1 MNAQASGMSIAALV
15 IGSFAVVMSA
25 TTINVAIAPMMDE
38 FAISH
43 RLAQSFSSVFLGLTV
58 ICAPLAAWLADR
70 FGAWRV
76 FSRLLLLYMLV
87 SVLAGLSDSFG
98 AMLAVRGVQGLCA
111 GIMQPLS
118 LFLVLETADP
128 NRQGRTL
135 SMFSLGVVMAPA
147 LGPTLA
153 GFVVEYYNWRYTF
166 WLGVP
171 PALIALGMIGWCR
184 PVERAAIAG
193 NNRLDFAGLA
203 YLSVL
208 VALVFVWPILLERS
222 GGLALLLTL
231 GWLLLVWCFWR
242 RMCRHA
248 QPLIDPALFRHP
260 AFVKGL
266 LVTLVY
272 GVGMYGSIFLI
283 PLLLQDGLGQSAV
296 TTGNLLLLG
305 GIALAASIALS
316 GRLVDRFSSQLV
328 VMIGLGCFALS
339 NVLLAWPSGLW
350 TIALG
355 IIVSRFALG
364 MIIPG
369 LYTSMARAV
378 PDAMLRRG
386 TAVTTMTRQAGGAL
400 GITLIGVLLTALSQ
414 RLAPWLEQTVAGAEV
429 GAADLPYR
437 ILFMLLALMFLAVL
451 PAARRMQRP
460 TG

>member
-1 MNAQASGMSIAALV
+1 MNIAALV

-25 TTINVAIAPMMDE
+25 TTINVAIAPMMEE

-76 FSRLLLLYMLV
+76 FSRLLLLYMLA
-87 SVLAGLSDSFG
+87 SALAGLADGFG
-98 AMLAVRGVQGLCA
+98 AMLTVRGVQGLCA

-128 NRQGRTL
+128 ARQGRTL

-153 GFVVEYYNWRYTF
+153 GFVVEYSNWRYTF
-166 WLGVP
+166 WLGVL
-171 PALIALGMIGWCR
+171 PALISLALIAWSR
-184 PVERAAIAG
+184 PVDRIANAG
-193 NNRLDFAGLA
+193 NGRLDFVGLA
-203 YLSVL
+203 YLTVL
-208 VALVFVWPILLERS
+208 VALVFVWPVLLDRS
-222 GGLALLLTL
+222 SWLALLLTL
-231 GWLLLVWCFWR
+231 GWLWLVRCFWR
-242 RMCRHA
+242 RLCRHE
-248 QPLIDPALFRHP
+248 QPLIDPGLLRHP
-260 AFVKGL
+260 AYVKGL

-283 PLLLQDGLGQSAV
+283 PLLLQDGLGKSAV
-296 TTGNLLLLG
+296 VTGNLLLLG
-305 GIALAASIALS
+305 GLALAASIALS
-316 GRLVDRFSSQLV
+316 GRLVDRFSSALV

-339 NVLLAWPSGLW
+339 NLLLAWPGGLW

-355 IIVSRFALG
+355 IIISRFALG

-378 PDAMLRRG
+378 PDSMLRRG

-400 GITLIGVLLTALSQ
+400 GITLIGALLTLLSQ
-414 RLAPWLEQTVAGAEV
+414 RLAPGIESMLTGTLEGAG
-429 GAADLPYR
+429 DLPYR
-437 ILFMLLALMFLAVL
+437 ILFVLLAVMFLAVL
-451 PAARRMQRP
+451 PAARSMKRLA
-460 TG
+460 G

>member
-1 MNAQASGMSIAALV
+1 MSARASRMSIAALV

-38 FAISH
+38 FGISH

-76 FSRLLLLYMLV
+76 FSRLLLVYLLT
-87 SVLAGLSDSFG
+87 SIAAGLSDSFA
-98 AMLAVRGVQGLCA
+98 AMLGARGIQGLCA

-128 NRQGRTL
+128 SRQGRTL

-153 GFVVEYYNWRYTF
+153 GFVVEYSNWRYTF
-166 WLGVP
+166 WLGAP
-171 PALIALGMIGWCR
+171 PALLSLGLIAWCR
-184 PVERAAIAG
+184 PSERAASSVNG
-193 NNRLDFAGLA
+193 RLDFAGLGFLA
-203 YLSVL
+203 VL
-208 VALVFVWPILLERS
+208 VALVFAWPVVLEKSVWMASL
-222 GGLALLLTL
+222 LALTWCGLL
-231 GWLLLVWCFWR
+231 WVFWGRLR
-242 RMCRHA
+242 RHG
-248 QPLIDPALFRHP
+248 QPLIDPSLLSHP
-260 AFVKGL
+260 AFARGL

-272 GVGMYGSIFLI
+272 GIGMYGSIFLI
-283 PLLLQDGLGQSAV
+283 PLLLQDGLGHSAV
-296 TTGNLLLLG
+296 VTGNLLLLG
-305 GIALAASIALS
+305 GLALAASIAIS

-328 VMIGLGCFALS
+328 VLIGLGCFALS
-339 NVLLAWPSGLW
+339 NLLLAWPGGLW

-355 IIVSRFALG
+355 IIISRFALG

-378 PDAMLRRG
+378 PEPMLRRG

-400 GITLIGVLLTALSQ
+400 GITLIGALLAALAQSGTAD
-414 RLAPWLEQTVAGAEV
+414 V
-429 GAADLPYR
+429 PYR
-437 ILFMLLALMFLAVL
+437 ILFVLLTLMFLAVL
-451 PAARRMQRP
+451 PAARNMGRSAR
-460 TG
+460 

>member
-1 MNAQASGMSIAALV
+1 MSIAALV

-25 TTINVAIAPMMDE
+25 TTINVAIAPMMEE

-43 RLAQSFSSVFLGLTV
+43 RMAQSFSSVFLGLTV
-58 ICAPLAAWLADR
+58 VCAPLAAWLADR

-76 FSRLLLLYMLV
+76 FARLLLLYLLV
-87 SVLAGLSDSFG
+87 SVLAGFSDSFSS
-98 AMLAVRGVQGLCA
+98 MLAVRGVQGLCA
-111 GIMQPLS
+111 GILQPLS

-128 NRQGRTL
+128 ARQGRTL

-153 GFVVEYYNWRYTF
+153 GFVVEYSNWRHTF

-171 PALIALGMIGWCR
+171 PALLSLGLIAWCR
-184 PVERAAIAG
+184 PAERVAG
-193 NNRLDFAGLA
+193 APNGRLDFAGLGFLA
-203 YLSVL
+203 LL
-208 VALVFVWPILLERS
+208 VALVFAWPVLLERS
-222 GGLALLLTL
+222 AWLALLLAL
-231 GWLLLVWCFWR
+231 IWAGLARCFWQ
-242 RMCRHA
+242 RMLGQE
-248 QPLIDPALFRHP
+248 QPLIDPELLRHP
-260 AFVKGL
+260 AFAKGL

-272 GVGMYGSIFLI
+272 GIGMYGSIFLI

-296 TTGNLLLLG
+296 VTGNLLLLG
-305 GIALAASIALS
+305 GLALAASIALS

-328 VMIGLGCFALS
+328 VLIGLGCFALS
-339 NVLLAWPSGLW
+339 NLLLAWQGGLW

-355 IIVSRFALG
+355 VIISRFALG

-378 PDAMLRRG
+378 PEPMLRRG

-414 RLAPWLEQTVAGAEV
+414 SGTAGLA

-437 ILFMLLALMFLAVL
+437 ILFILLALMFLLVL
-451 PAARRMQRP
+451 PVARGMKAPAR
-460 TG
+460 

>member
-1 MNAQASGMSIAALV
+1 MSAQASGMSIAALV

-25 TTINVAIAPMMDE
+25 TTINVAIAPMMEE

-76 FSRLLLLYMLV
+76 FARLLLLYMLV
-87 SVLAGLSDSFG
+87 SILAGLSDSFG
-98 AMLAVRGVQGLCA
+98 AMLTVRGVQGLCA

-153 GFVVEYYNWRYTF
+153 GFVVEYFNWRYTF

-171 PALIALGMIGWCR
+171 PALISLSLIGWCR
-184 PVERAAIAG
+184 PVERAVTAG

-203 YLSVL
+203 YLAVL
-208 VALVFVWPILLERS
+208 VGLVFVWPILLERS
-222 GGLALLLTL
+222 GGLALLLAL

-305 GIALAASIALS
+305 GIALAVSITLS

-339 NVLLAWPSGLW
+339 NLLLAWPGGLW

-355 IIVSRFALG
+355 IIISRFALG

-386 TAVTTMTRQAGGAL
+386 TAVTTMTRQAGGAV
-400 GITLIGVLLTALSQ
+400 GITLIGVLLAALSQ
-414 RLAPWLEQTVAGAEV
+414 SLTPAPS

-437 ILFMLLALMFLAVL
+437 VLFVLLAVMFLAVL
-451 PAARRMQRP
+451 PAARRMQRQAV
-460 TG
+460 

>member
-1 MNAQASGMSIAALV
+1 MSIAALV

-25 TTINVAIAPMMDE
+25 TTINVAIAPMMEE
-38 FAISH
+38 FSISH

-76 FSRLLLLYMLV
+76 FSRMLLLYMLA
-87 SVLAGLSDSFG
+87 SALAGLSDGFG
-98 AMLAVRGVQGLCA
+98 AMLTVRGVQGLCA

-128 NRQGRTL
+128 ARQGRTL

-153 GFVVEYYNWRYTF
+153 GFVVEYFNWRYTF
-166 WLGVP
+166 WLGVL
-171 PALIALGMIGWCR
+171 PALISLLMIAWSR
-184 PVERAAIAG
+184 PVERVAAVRNG
-193 NNRLDFAGLA
+193 RLDFAGLA
-203 YLSVL
+203 YLVVL
-208 VALVFVWPILLERS
+208 VALVFVWPVLLDRS
-222 GGLALLLTL
+222 SWLALLLAL

-242 RMCRHA
+242 RLCRHE
-248 QPLIDPALFRHP
+248 QPLIDPGLFLHP
-260 AFVKGL
+260 AYVKGL

-283 PLLLQDGLGQSAV
+283 PLLLQDGLGKSAMI
-296 TTGNLLLLG
+296 TGNLLLLG
-305 GIALAASIALS
+305 GLALAASIALS
-316 GRLVDRFSSQLV
+316 GRLVDRFSSELV

-339 NVLLAWPSGLW
+339 NLLLAWPGGLW

-355 IIVSRFALG
+355 IIISRFALG

-378 PDAMLRRG
+378 PDSMLRRG
-386 TAVTTMTRQAGGAL
+386 TAVTTMTRQVGGAL
-400 GITLIGVLLTALSQ
+400 GITLIGALLTLLSQ
-414 RLAPWLEQTVAGAEV
+414 GLALGIEPMVPGAIE
-429 GAADLPYR
+429 GASDLPYR
-437 ILFMLLALMFLAVL
+437 ILFVLLAVMFLAVL
-451 PAARRMQRP
+451 PAARSMKRLA
-460 TG
+460 G